1 MDANGLIIG
10 IAIMSTIGTGWFF
23 LLRHLARRRQ
33 CPGCGVARVPNVSI
47 CPFCNAAY
55 DAGVLAT
62 RIDRSP
68 SPGPT
73 SAPVLICIEGP
84 VQGQSFPLISSEYT
98 LGRGSHNSLR
108 LEGNLVSRSHALIN
122 FKDEQH
128 FLYDQESTNGT
139 YVNGQRVSQHRLCP
153 GDQIQI
159 GPHVLVFQPPG
170 VDLSPSQAIPP
181 RVETFTP
188 PTAQIRSVDFGDYQ
202 VLETIGGGG
211 MATVY
216 KGQYLDGTIVAI
228 KVFHHSDPYLRDK
241 FEQEIRIGISLQDH
255 PHIARVYGGDALDGF
270 FYMVMEY
277 VDNFSLRER
286 LRLGQKLPQDA
297 IITIAGQMCDALSYA
312 HARGVIHRDIKP
324 ENILFSSRE
333 GVKLVDFGI
342 AKLSSARTY
351 TMDGVLVGTSYYMSY
366 EQAQGMKVD
375 PRSDLYSLGVVLYE
389 MLTGQVP
396 FRGEPLTVVHKHI
409 HEQPVPPRRL
419 DPSIPAH
426 VEGVVM
432 RALEKNAGKRF
443 QSAEE
448 MARSLGYDL
457 PFFSPGVLPA
467 RPLSHGEQRLVA
479 RHETAMPAA
488 HLVAVDN
495 GQTIHLTP
503 GTTIIQ
509 RSDLLIPD
517 PRMSRSHAKITCHG
531 EHFWLEDIES
541 TNGTY
546 LNEIRIFEPALL
558 RSGDTIRLGQ
568 TRLRFECAGQ

>member
-1 MDANGLIIG
+1 M
-10 IAIMSTIGTGWFF
+10 
-23 LLRHLARRRQ
+23 
-33 CPGCGVARVPNVSI
+33 
-47 CPFCNAAY
+47 
-55 DAGVLAT
+55 
-62 RIDRSP
+62 
-68 SPGPT
+68 
-73 SAPVLICIEGP
+73 
-84 VQGQSFPLISSEYT
+84 

-108 LEGNLVSRSHALIN
+108 LEGSLVSRSHALIN

-128 FLYDQESTNGT
+128 FLYDQDSTNGT
-139 YVNGQRVSQHRLCP
+139 YVNGQRISQHCLSP

-170 VDLSPSQAIPP
+170 VAVPTPQAIQPRGEALVPP
-181 RVETFTP
+181 M
-188 PTAQIRSVDFGDYQ
+188 AQIRSVDFGDYQ
-202 VLETIGGGG
+202 VLETIGSGG

-216 KGQYLDGTIVAI
+216 KGQYLDGSVVAI

-241 FEQEIRIGISLQDH
+241 FEQEIRIGVSLQDH
-255 PHIARVYGGDALDGF
+255 PHVARVYGGDTLDGF

-286 LRLGQKLPQDA
+286 LRAGQKLPLDA
-297 IITIAGQMCDALSYA
+297 IITITGQICDALSYA

-333 GVKLVDFGI
+333 GAKLVDFGI
-342 AKLSSARTY
+342 AKLSTARTY

-366 EQAQGMKVD
+366 EQAQGLKVD
-375 PRSDLYSLGVVLYE
+375 PRSDLYSLGIVLYE

-419 DPSIPAH
+419 DPTIPAH
-426 VEGVVM
+426 VEDVVM
-432 RALEKNAGKRF
+432 GALAKDAGKRF
-443 QSAEE
+443 QCAEE

-457 PFFSPGVLPA
+457 PFYSPGVVRATPSLRGEQPPPA
-467 RPLSHGEQRLVA
+467 RRPAG
-479 RHETAMPAA
+479 MPAA
-488 HLVAVDN
+488 RLVVPDN
-495 GQTIHLTP
+495 GQAINLTP

-509 RSDLLIPD
+509 RSDLLAPD
-517 PRMSRSHAKITCHG
+517 PKMSRSHAKITCQG
-531 EHFWLEDIES
+531 EHFWLEDMGS

-568 TRLRFECAGQ
+568 TRLCFECAGQ